1 MIAEVRG
8 TDKIQT
14 ELPNCDKIFQN
25 ITCPN
30 SSLLSTK
37 KTIQTYLLKKKKNYS
52 LKTLET
58 STLQSDA
65 LQKCNFTSTDY
76 NSEVGLNLKN
86 RFS

>member
-1 MIAEVRG
+1 MS
-8 TDKIQT
+8 KF
-14 ELPNCDKIFQN
+14 IF
-25 ITCPN
+25 TKHKKDN
-30 SSLLSTK
+30 SDLSSE
-37 KTIQTYLLKKKKNYS
+37 KKKKNYS